1 MALAGRPPAVGMP
14 PNQNHDTAEQFCVSW
29 RRAPYFGR
37 RLFIKRASRGC
48 MRVQAKTWERK
59 LTKLLSFI
67 AVAAL
72 ALSFSSGAKAQAP
85 SGAGA
90 AKAAPQQSHHWQPK
104 KHYYGKRLR
113 A

>member
-1 MALAGRPPAVGMP
+1 
-14 PNQNHDTAEQFCVSW
+14 
-29 RRAPYFGR
+29 
-37 RLFIKRASRGC
+37 

-59 LTKLLSFI
+59 LTKLLSFV

-72 ALSFSSGAKAQAP
+72 ALSFSSGAKAQAV
-85 SGAGA
+85 SGTAA

-113 A
+113 ARWGSGCKMSGSC